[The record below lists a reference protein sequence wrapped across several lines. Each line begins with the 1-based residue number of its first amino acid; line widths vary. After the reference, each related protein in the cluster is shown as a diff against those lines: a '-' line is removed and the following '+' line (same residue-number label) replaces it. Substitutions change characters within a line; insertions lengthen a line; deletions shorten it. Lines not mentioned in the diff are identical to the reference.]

1 MATSEGGLGAA
12 APVAAA
18 VAEVA
23 EVGGSK
29 DKDSLEWSE
38 VGTECQKRVYICTNR
53 QAGKRGCSDYHRPST
68 RSTTSLGASLV
79 SVVEKCT
86 WTGWLQGAN

>member
-1 MATSEGGLGAA
+1 M

-18 VAEVA
+18 VAEAA
-23 EVGGSK
+23 EVGGGK

-53 QAGKRGCSDYHRPST
+53 QDGT
-68 RSTTSLGASLV
+68 
-79 SVVEKCT
+79 E
-86 WTGWLQGAN
+86 

>member
-1 MATSEGGLGAA
+1 MGAV

-23 EVGGSK
+23 EVGGGK

-53 QAGKRGCSDYHRPST
+53 QAKRARP
-68 RSTTSLGASLV
+68 GGWPAVGGDDV
-79 SVVEKCT
+79 SK
-86 WTGWLQGAN
+86 LQGGTLLL